1 MGSVRCDTYLRSV
14 GFLHMSRDANK
25 VAHGEVIQHIMLSGF
40 DVGHMIGGSQRH
52 MHISHSKATLSK
64 AEAKQKQPWPHQDQ
78 RWLEAASDG
87 TLLVS
92 ARDPNWTRAGP

>member
-1 MGSVRCDTYLRSV
+1 
-14 GFLHMSRDANK
+14 MSRDANK

-52 MHISHSKATLSK
+52 MHISHSKATLSE

-87 TLLVS
+87 RCLYRPEIPTGHG
-92 ARDPNWTRAGP
+92 RDHESRDRCCTR

>member
-1 MGSVRCDTYLRSV
+1 
-14 GFLHMSRDANK
+14 MSRDANK

-52 MHISHSKATLSK
+52 LHISHSKATLSE
-64 AEAKQKQPWPHQDQ
+64 AEAKQKQPWPHQVQDQ